1 MSRFISLVDKVKY
14 LRNPKEIEVLI
25 NVTSNFS
32 LSIRRKN
39 RARAALLALT
49 LAASPF
55 WALASRANI
64 SVKNFGKVNENL
76 YRGGQPSRDG
86 FRELK
91 NLGVRTVVD
100 LRTGDRSEEAQEVG
114 SLGMNYVNIPMD
126 DSDRTYD
133 PQVSKFLALVQD
145 PNNGPVF
152 VHCAGG
158 RHRTGTVVAAY
169 RMSVDG
175 WDIGRSYQEMKDY
188 DFYTAGGHG
197 GYKTYVYDYYD
208 RLERQHRG
216 APVSEK
222 AIAATGAQR

>member
-1 MSRFISLVDKVKY
+1 M
-14 LRNPKEIEVLI
+14 
-25 NVTSNFS
+25 
-32 LSIRRKN
+32 RRKN

-55 WALASRANI
+55 WGLAGRANI
-64 SVKNFGKVNENL
+64 SVKNFGRVNENL

-91 NLGVRTVVD
+91 DLGVRTVVD
-100 LRTGDRSEEAQEVG
+100 LRTGDRSEEAEEVR

-133 PQVSKFLALVQD
+133 PQVTKFLSLTQ
-145 PNNGPVF
+145 NSKNGPIF

-175 WDIGRSYQEMKDY
+175 WNIGRSYQEMKDY

-197 GYKTYVYDYYD
+197 GYKTYVYDYYG
-208 RLERQHRG
+208 RLEQQHSS
-216 APVSEK
+216 APASEK
-222 AIAATGAQR
+222 VIAAAGAQK